1 VGAQDREI
9 ETAEHDLYDV
19 SLSVACSD
27 DDDRD

>member
-1 VGAQDREI
+1 MAQDREI

-19 SLSVACSD
+19 SLSVACD